1 MAQTYS
7 QRVLDLVKAKHSHEK
22 EFIQAVQEVLST
34 IEPVLAANSK
44 YEDHAILE
52 RIVEPERTIL
62 FRVPWIDDQGLLP
75 CPMKRRKAAASWCWL
90 KNSLESGAAIWTRT
104 ILFLSRFPLP
114 PA

>member
-44 YEDHAILE
+44 YKDHAILE
-52 RIVEPERTIL
+52 RIVEPSCSACRGSMTRAR
-62 FRVPWIDDQGLLP
+62 FR
-75 CPMKRRKAAASWCWL
+75 
-90 KNSLESGAAIWTRT
+90 
-104 ILFLSRFPLP
+104 
-114 PA
+114 

>member
-44 YEDHAILE
+44 YEDHAIL
-52 RIVEPERTIL
+52 
-62 FRVPWIDDQGLLP
+62 D
-75 CPMKRRKAAASWCWL
+75 RKSVV
-90 KNSLESGAAIWTRT
+90 
-104 ILFLSRFPLP
+104 
-114 PA
+114 